1 MCYNICV
8 MFFFEISL
16 KFSATIPHPLYQLP
30 EAGKIQLK
38 NNSEESGSA
47 KTIQLQAT
55 IAL

>member
-55 IAL
+55 IIL